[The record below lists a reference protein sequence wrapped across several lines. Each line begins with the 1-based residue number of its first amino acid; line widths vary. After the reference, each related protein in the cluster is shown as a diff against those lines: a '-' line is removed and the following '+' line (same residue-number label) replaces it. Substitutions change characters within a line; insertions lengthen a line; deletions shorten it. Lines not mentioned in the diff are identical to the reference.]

1 MGKIPYTG
9 MKVIL
14 KFADD
19 TACALLHGRDKN
31 AALLMQRAELSPLC
45 HARPRAGKPPQRA
58 REGGSEAAR
67 RGREAA
73 GCSSA
78 GRAAWALRDGSDELL
93 NSASQHS
100 ASAPAK
106 TAVAHQI

>member
-1 MGKIPYTG
+1 MGSVSFLDPLLFQNSSTKIPYTG

-58 REGGSEAAR
+58 REGGSKSPR

-73 GCSSA
+73 GSRGPWA
-78 GRAAWALRDGSDELL
+78 QLGGPRGRWIG
-93 NSASQHS
+93 
-100 ASAPAK
+100 
-106 TAVAHQI
+106 